1 MTGLP
6 GGPPGSAG
14 SSGSSGSPGS
24 AGSAGSSGPWWR
36 AFPALETWIPCG
48 TALHPVRWEDG
59 RLSLPAHPDI
69 EGELVFAA
77 MGGDKAA
84 CVDVAEA
91 WRRHAGDLGVLAL
104 GPRGPADDVDVTWD
118 DVEDFRSG
126 SPSKY
131 RRPSS
136 GTMTARVVPGS
147 QPMRPARR
155 QAASPAPPPPGGAR
169 PFRTGGPPRLSPGL
183 GPPVP
188 AAWREELER
197 TRAQRLDILLLFA
210 LGPAFQM
217 LLSGVVAATW
227 ASGGARAA
235 ERRAH
240 RPALEA
246 ALTGRLALAAA
257 EWLGIDPDQV
267 DARLHEGTG
276 WGSLELSGTGGARY
290 LRAALPAG
298 WLAEVWA
305 CGLAVVDG
313 HLVVAVQRAA
323 WPDATVLAV
332 PEPGCDPVLLTARAA
347 TDTGTPGDRAHW
359 ETSGTQA
366 GPAGERGG
374 PAGPPRGEA
383 DPS

>member
-6 GGPPGSAG
+6 GEPPGSAA
-14 SSGSSGSPGS
+14 S
-24 AGSAGSSGPWWR
+24 AGPWWR
-36 AFPALETWIPCG
+36 ALPALETWIPCG
-48 TALHPVRWEDG
+48 PGLHPVRWEDG

-77 MGGDKAA
+77 MGGEKAA

-118 DVEDFRSG
+118 DVEEFRSG
-126 SPSKY
+126 SPSRY
-131 RRPSS
+131 RFPSS
-136 GTMTARVVPGS
+136 GTMSARVVRS
-147 QPMRPARR
+147 QPMRPGQR
-155 QAASPAPPPPGGAR
+155 QAGGPAPPGGTR
-169 PFRTGGPPRLSPGL
+169 PFAAGGPPRFPRLVPGH
-183 GPPVP
+183 PVP

-197 TRAQRLDILLLFA
+197 AQAQRLDILLLFA
-210 LGPAFQM
+210 LGPAFQL
-217 LLSGVVAATW
+217 LLSGMVAAAW
-227 ASGGARAA
+227 ADGGARAA
-235 ERRAH
+235 ERRVH

-267 DARLHEGTG
+267 DARLHEGVG
-276 WGSLELSGTGGARY
+276 WGSLALTGTGGTRY
-290 LRAALPAG
+290 LRAGLPAG
-298 WLAEVWA
+298 WLAAVWA

-313 HLVVAVQRAA
+313 HLVVAVLRAA

-332 PEPGCDPVLLTARAA
+332 SEPGGDPVVLTIRAA
-347 TDTGTPGDRAHW
+347 GDTDTPGDRAHW
-359 ETSGTQA
+359 KTTGTQA

-374 PAGPPRGEA
+374 PPGPPRGEA
-383 DPS
+383 GPS

>member
-6 GGPPGSAG
+6 GGPPGSAA
-14 SSGSSGSPGS
+14 S
-24 AGSAGSSGPWWR
+24 AASAGPWWR
-36 AFPALETWIPCG
+36 ALPALETWIPCG

-59 RLSLPAHPDI
+59 HLSLPAHPDI

-77 MGGDKAA
+77 MGGEKAA

-118 DVEDFRSG
+118 DVEEFRSG
-126 SPSKY
+126 SPNMY
-131 RRPSS
+131 RWPSS
-136 GTMTARVVPGS
+136 GTMAARVVPRS
-147 QPMRPARR
+147 QPMRSARR
-155 QAASPAPPPPGGAR
+155 QAANPALPPSGPR
-169 PFRTGGPPRLSPGL
+169 PFRTGGPPRWPPGL

-210 LGPAFQM
+210 LGPAFQL
-217 LLSGVVAATW
+217 LLSGMVAATW
-227 ASGGARAA
+227 AGGGARAA
-235 ERRAH
+235 EPRAH

-267 DARLHEGTG
+267 DARLHEGPG

-332 PEPGCDPVLLTARAA
+332 PEPGRDPVVLTARAA
-347 TDTGTPGDRAHW
+347 GDTATPGDRAHW

-374 PAGPPRGEA
+374 PPAPPRGEA
-383 DPS
+383 DRS

>member
-6 GGPPGSAG
+6 GGPSG
-14 SSGSSGSPGS
+14 SSGSS
-24 AGSAGSSGPWWR
+24 GSSGPWWR
-36 AFPALETWIPCG
+36 ALPALETWIPCG
-48 TALHPVRWEDG
+48 TALHPIRWEDG

-77 MGGDKAA
+77 MGGEKAA

-91 WRRHAGDLGVLAL
+91 WRRRAGDLGVLAL

-118 DVEDFRSG
+118 DVEEFRSG
-126 SPSKY
+126 SPNVY
-131 RRPSS
+131 RWPSS
-136 GTMTARVVPGS
+136 GTRAARVVPRS
-147 QPMRPARR
+147 QPMRSARR
-155 QAASPAPPPPGGAR
+155 QGASPALPPPGGTR

-183 GPPVP
+183 GHPVP
-188 AAWREELER
+188 AARREELER

-217 LLSGVVAATW
+217 LLSGMVAATW
-227 ASGGARAA
+227 AGGGARAA

-267 DARLHEGTG
+267 DAQLHEGTG
-276 WGSLELSGTGGARY
+276 WGCLELSGTGGARY

-305 CGLAVVDG
+305 CGLAVLDG

-332 PEPGCDPVLLTARAA
+332 PEPGCDPVVLTARAA
-347 TDTGTPGDRAHW
+347 GDTGTPGDRAHW

-366 GPAGERGG
+366 GPGGERGG
-374 PAGPPRGEA
+374 PPGPPRGEA

>member
-1 MTGLP
+1 M
-6 GGPPGSAG
+6 
-14 SSGSSGSPGS
+14 
-24 AGSAGSSGPWWR
+24 
-36 AFPALETWIPCG
+36 
-48 TALHPVRWEDG
+48 HPVRWDDG

-77 MGGDKAA
+77 MGGEKAA

-104 GPRGPADDVDVTWD
+104 GPRGPADNVDVTWD
-118 DVEDFRSG
+118 DVEESRSG
-126 SPSKY
+126 SPNRY

-136 GTMTARVVPGS
+136 GTGAPRVVPRS
-147 QPMRPARR
+147 QPMRSARR
-155 QAASPAPPPPGGAR
+155 QGAGPALPPPGGTR
-169 PFRTGGPPRLSPGL
+169 PFAAGGPPRLSPGL
-183 GPPVP
+183 GHLVP
-188 AAWREELER
+188 AARREELER
-197 TRAQRLDILLLFA
+197 TRAQRLDILFLFA

-217 LLSGVVAATW
+217 LLSEMVAATW
-227 ASGGARAA
+227 AGARAA

-276 WGSLELSGTGGARY
+276 WGSLELTGTGGARY

-305 CGLAVVDG
+305 CGLAVLDG
-313 HLVVAVQRAA
+313 HLVVAIQRAA

-332 PEPGCDPVLLTARAA
+332 PGPGCDPVPLTARAA
-347 TDTGTPGDRAHW
+347 GDTGTPGDRAHW
-359 ETSGTQA
+359 ETSGTRA

-374 PAGPPRGEA
+374 PPGPRRGEA

>member
-1 MTGLP
+1 MGGTVTGLP
-6 GGPPGSAG
+6 GGPSG
-14 SSGSSGSPGS
+14 SSGSS
-24 AGSAGSSGPWWR
+24 GSSGPWWR
-36 AFPALETWIPCG
+36 ALPALETWIPCG

-77 MGGDKAA
+77 MGGEKAA

-91 WRRHAGDLGVLAL
+91 WRRRAGDLGVLAL

-118 DVEDFRSG
+118 DVEEFRSG
-126 SPSKY
+126 SPNVY
-131 RRPSS
+131 RWPSS
-136 GTMTARVVPGS
+136 GTRAARVVPRS
-147 QPMRPARR
+147 QPMRSARR
-155 QAASPAPPPPGGAR
+155 QGASPALPPPGGTR

-183 GPPVP
+183 GHPVP
-188 AAWREELER
+188 AARREELER

-217 LLSGVVAATW
+217 LLSGMVAATW
-227 ASGGARAA
+227 AGGGARAA

-267 DARLHEGTG
+267 DAQLHEGTG
-276 WGSLELSGTGGARY
+276 WGCLELSGTGGARY

-305 CGLAVVDG
+305 CGLAVLDG

-332 PEPGCDPVLLTARAA
+332 PEPGCDPVVLTARAA
-347 TDTGTPGDRAHW
+347 GDTGTPGDRAHW

-366 GPAGERGG
+366 GPGGERGG
-374 PAGPPRGEA
+374 PPGPPRGEA